1 VFSYTQI
8 YSIKIFPAVP
18 DVAGT
23 KYIEFKQSFDAVGS

>member
-1 VFSYTQI
+1 M
-8 YSIKIFPAVP
+8 FPAVP